1 MPFAEVWQRPEVRVI
16 LETLR
21 PLEMYLVG
29 GAVRDLL
36 LDRPVKDFDFLV
48 DCTAEQMLALMAP
61 LKAAAGVTVI
71 PLDRER
77 GILRVCYRDSEGVDL
92 AARQGATVGDDLARR
107 DVTFNAMALG
117 SDGELLDPFDGRADL
132 ERRVVRA
139 TSAGVLESDPLRVLR
154 CVRLAATLDFELEE
168 GTRGM
173 LPVAARGLSRVA
185 GERIWEELGRFLT
198 YVRPLQLGELRAA
211 GVVEPVWGG
220 PDSRVAWD
228 WLAQAVEGSVPRS
241 GEAMLALLAALLE
254 GRGEKSLERLKV
266 SRAQLKFVRQCW
278 AGWEVLR
285 RGHPV
290 SAREVYAL
298 VRLGGTALP
307 ELLALAVLPAF
318 ENRVPDSLRER
329 LLEAMLGRGEL
340 RWDPLPL
347 DGEVLCERWGRAAG
361 RWLGPVLAELET
373 AWACREVDSREELV
387 ERSGRLVGGD
397 FG

>member
-173 LPVAARGLSRVA
+173 LPVAA
-185 GERIWEELGRFLT
+185 W
-198 YVRPLQLGELRAA
+198 
-211 GVVEPVWGG
+211 
-220 PDSRVAWD
+220 
-228 WLAQAVEGSVPRS
+228 
-241 GEAMLALLAALLE
+241 M
-254 GRGEKSLERLKV
+254 
-266 SRAQLKFVRQCW
+266 
-278 AGWEVLR
+278 
-285 RGHPV
+285 
-290 SAREVYAL
+290 
-298 VRLGGTALP
+298 VRLL
-307 ELLALAVLPAF
+307 
-318 ENRVPDSLRER
+318 
-329 LLEAMLGRGEL
+329 
-340 RWDPLPL
+340 
-347 DGEVLCERWGRAAG
+347 
-361 RWLGPVLAELET
+361 WL
-373 AWACREVDSREELV
+373 
-387 ERSGRLVGGD
+387 
-397 FG
+397 